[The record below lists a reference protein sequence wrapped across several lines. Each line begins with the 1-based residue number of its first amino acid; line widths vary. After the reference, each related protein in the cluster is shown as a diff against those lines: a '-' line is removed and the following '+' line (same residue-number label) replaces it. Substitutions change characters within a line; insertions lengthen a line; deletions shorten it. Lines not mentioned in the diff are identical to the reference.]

1 MRAAWTLRPAW
12 SPPTFRLACSLA
24 KPPPHR
30 ALIEQEQ
37 MNDAKRW
44 VQDFKSVEIPRNLVD
59 ITFSRSSGPGGQN
72 VNKVNTKATLRCSV
86 TSSWIPQWAG
96 ARLRESPHY
105 VRATDSILLTSTAHR
120 SQAQNIEE
128 CMRKLHNVIETA
140 SSADIRN
147 EASPEQKQRV
157 KALERAN
164 KERQKREKM
173 YRSQLKKS
181 RSARPD

>member
-1 MRAAWTLRPAW
+1 MKLNLITCVARSL
-12 SPPTFRLACSLA
+12 TFF
-24 KPPPHR
+24 
-30 ALIEQEQ
+30 Q
-37 MNDAKRW
+37 
-44 VQDFKSVEIPRNLVD
+44 
-59 ITFSRSSGPGGQN
+59 
-72 VNKVNTKATLRCSV
+72 
-86 TSSWIPQWAG
+86 
-96 ARLRESPHY
+96 
-105 VRATDSILLTSTAHR
+105 
-120 SQAQNIEE
+120 
-128 CMRKLHNVIETA
+128 LHNVIETA